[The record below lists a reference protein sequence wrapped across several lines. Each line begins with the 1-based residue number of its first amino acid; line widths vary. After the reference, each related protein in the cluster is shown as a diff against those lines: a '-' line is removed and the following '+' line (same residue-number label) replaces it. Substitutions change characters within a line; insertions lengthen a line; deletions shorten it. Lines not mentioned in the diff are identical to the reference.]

1 VYWRLQQDQR
11 CRTLATVGL
20 ILVRHNRWRA
30 EYCRGPH
37 PPTVFGYH
45 VTWSTGTMFLFGIVV
60 GAVALLEPIVLVAG
74 TPSLARR
81 RHDAR
86 TAPAPSDG
94 QSWSS
99 TGASTPLA
107 APKLEHHC
115 VPINNVK
122 NEFTAAKL
130 LHRHSIPD
138 GGLQW
143 SKFPLYRQLLARGRC
158 PKLTRESAG
167 GLRRR

>member
-1 VYWRLQQDQR
+1 MYWRLQQDQR

-30 EYCRGPH
+30 EYCRGAH

-86 TAPAPSDG
+86 TAPAPSNG

-99 TGASTPLA
+99 TAASTPDQ
-107 APKLEHHC
+107 
-115 VPINNVK
+115 VP
-122 NEFTAAKL
+122 TL
-130 LHRHSIPD
+130 
-138 GGLQW
+138 GGQHGRTGVLTRA
-143 SKFPLYRQLLARGRC
+143 RQRRRGSPRRRRGRLIHSR
-158 PKLTRESAG
+158 LTRRTTNTVAESA
-167 GLRRR
+167 

>member
-1 VYWRLQQDQR
+1 M
-11 CRTLATVGL
+11 LATVGL
-20 ILVRHNRWRA
+20 ILVRHSRWRA

-81 RHDAR
+81 RHDVR
-86 TAPAPSDG
+86 TAPAPSNG

-115 VPINNVK
+115 VPESTTSKTSSPRRNCFIV
-122 NEFTAAKL
+122 TASLMA
-130 LHRHSIPD
+130 
-138 GGLQW
+138 
-143 SKFPLYRQLLARGRC
+143 ACRGRSSRETCDNGRTLRKRRPQCLIRVVHC
-158 PKLTRESAG
+158 PDPP
-167 GLRRR
+167 GLR

>member
-1 VYWRLQQDQR
+1 MYWRLQQDQR

-30 EYCRGPH
+30 EYCRGAH

-86 TAPAPSDG
+86 TAPPPPTGNPGRQPAPRHPIKYQPWED
-94 QSWSS
+94 S
-99 TGASTPLA
+99 TGVPAS
-107 APKLEHHC
+107 
-115 VPINNVK
+115 
-122 NEFTAAKL
+122 
-130 LHRHSIPD
+130 S
-138 GGLQW
+138 
-143 SKFPLYRQLLARGRC
+143 RGRDNGVV
-158 PKLTRESAG
+158 EVHDGVAVA
-167 GLRRR
+167 